1 MEFLNY
7 FIKSAGILTLFYVVY
22 ILVLRKDTYFSAK
35 RFYLLT
41 GVIAALTL
49 PLITFTTITLIERA
63 PLTQTTNIAQF
74 ITSATSSSLPVAE
87 AEPFNWVLL
96 LMSIYILGA
105 CIFLFKFFLQL
116 FSLVRL
122 LKSHNYKRV
131 GPYKFIESDR
141 EIAPFSFF
149 NYIVFNPN
157 THSPEEL
164 KMILQHEKIHAS
176 QWHSIDLLFANL
188 MRAFQWIN
196 PFSWLYKISL
206 EANLEFLADTQTVEK
221 IDNKIQYQLTLVKAS
236 SSLPVPALTNNFYQ
250 SFIKKRIIMLNK
262 ASSNK
267 YNQLKLIAVLPALA
281 LFLWSF
287 NTVEVIKYKEADTP
301 ISNNS
306 KTVNAT
312 LISEEKNAITD
323 DAVMTSANHNK
334 NANAISVVN
343 TAGQISSQNRKSASV
358 TNQATR
364 ININNFRY
372 VITSNTTDAKLET
385 IKQELKQE
393 HQTDFNYTTKR
404 NAQGEITGIQ
414 IGYTDN
420 KKNNGNYNISSD
432 NPIASFFFYQ
442 ENGTTGFGNIRDK
455 DSLRSKERALSQS
468 RKNLAHNRRELI
480 ESKTEMRQ
488 DMMKKKREIME
499 EKQVQENATRYHF
512 NTNGRNVH
520 IDTTDD
526 FFKGSEPLII
536 VDGKVYSG
544 DLKAISPNEIATI
557 NVLKDRK
564 AALKYGVKNNNG
576 VVEIILKNDG
586 NETEGWAK
594 SVVYDF
600 TNGNDMNTE
609 NIYITKNTTDADL
622 ENIKKEMNQEGKD
635 FNYKR
640 VKRNSQGEITNIKI
654 TLNDNKGNKQ
664 SISKQ
669 SNNSNAIEEILIEY

>member
-262 ASSNK
+262 TSSNK
-267 YNQLKLIAVLPALA
+267 YNQLKLIAILPALA

-312 LISEEKNAITD
+312 LISEEKKCD
-323 DAVMTSANHNK
+323 Y
-334 NANAISVVN
+334 
-343 TAGQISSQNRKSASV
+343 R
-358 TNQATR
+358 
-364 ININNFRY
+364 
-372 VITSNTTDAKLET
+372 
-385 IKQELKQE
+385 
-393 HQTDFNYTTKR
+393 
-404 NAQGEITGIQ
+404 
-414 IGYTDN
+414 
-420 KKNNGNYNISSD
+420 
-432 NPIASFFFYQ
+432 
-442 ENGTTGFGNIRDK
+442 
-455 DSLRSKERALSQS
+455 
-468 RKNLAHNRRELI
+468 
-480 ESKTEMRQ
+480 
-488 DMMKKKREIME
+488 
-499 EKQVQENATRYHF
+499 
-512 NTNGRNVH
+512 
-520 IDTTDD
+520 
-526 FFKGSEPLII
+526 
-536 VDGKVYSG
+536 
-544 DLKAISPNEIATI
+544 
-557 NVLKDRK
+557 
-564 AALKYGVKNNNG
+564 
-576 VVEIILKNDG
+576 
-586 NETEGWAK
+586 
-594 SVVYDF
+594 
-600 TNGNDMNTE
+600 
-609 NIYITKNTTDADL
+609 
-622 ENIKKEMNQEGKD
+622 
-635 FNYKR
+635 
-640 VKRNSQGEITNIKI
+640 
-654 TLNDNKGNKQ
+654 
-664 SISKQ
+664 
-669 SNNSNAIEEILIEY
+669 